1 MGDKRRNVCLKNVV
15 EGWPRTR
22 GLRRRTRVYR
32 PGPPTNSI

>member
-1 MGDKRRNVCLKNVV
+1 MLNKLL

-32 PGPPTNSI
+32 PGPQV